1 MAGEARTERRGP
13 RAARLPATIT
23 AWLRREADAAR
34 RSAHRALQAPGPERD
49 AAAQAL
55 KAALAAFLAWAVTAW
70 WWEAPM
76 ALMAPWAAV
85 VLVQS
90 TVYRSLHSAGLQLAV
105 VATGT
110 LLAAGA
116 AALTGSIVAALLIA
130 LPPATLIGRYARL
143 GEQAAYAPTTVL
155 FVLAYGSYSAAEIGH
170 RLLETLVGAVIGIA
184 VNALVLPPVHA
195 RELRHVLG
203 ALPDRAADLLDA
215 MSGTVREGYGPVDAG
230 GWYDRALALRR
241 LVGRLEQARRWA
253 DESVRLNPGHRLR
266 RPGPARS
273 GGSVEQDA
281 RWSAVAEQGVRITAV
296 LAEAAQDR
304 PGFAPLP
311 AQVRLPLADFLRGTA
326 ELARLSSP
334 AAGLSLA
341 EHRVRAARAERL
353 AGGAQR
359 QMFRVLAQQYE
370 AATPAVG
377 ELVAATQRL
386 LRALTEGGAPCLPH
400 QHTPG
405 RSTPGP
411 AGPVVRQ
418 EDCP

>member
-13 RAARLPATIT
+13 RAARPPA
-23 AWLRREADAAR
+23 ALAGWLRREAAAAR
-34 RSAHRALQAPGPERD
+34 RSAYRACEAPGPERD
-49 AAAQAL
+49 ALTQAL
-55 KAALAAFLAWAVTAW
+55 KAALAAFLSWAVTAW

-105 VATGT
+105 VTTGT

-170 RLLETLVGAVIGIA
+170 RLLETLVGAVVGIA

-203 ALPDRAADLLDA
+203 ALPGRAADLLDA
-215 MSGTVREGYGPVDAG
+215 MSVTVREGYGPVDAG
-230 GWYDRALALRR
+230 GWYDRALGLRR

-266 RPGPARS
+266 RPGPAGS
-273 GGSVEQDA
+273 GGSAEQDA

-296 LAEAAQDR
+296 LAEAAEDR

-311 AQVRLPLADFLRGTA
+311 RQVRLPLADFLRGTA
-326 ELARLSSP
+326 ELARLASP
-334 AAGLSLA
+334 AAGLTLA

-359 QMFRVLAQQYE
+359 QMLRVLAQQYE

-377 ELVAATQRL
+377 ELIAATQRL
-386 LRALTEGGAPCLPH
+386 LRALTEGDAPSLPH

-405 RSTPGP
+405 RSVPGP